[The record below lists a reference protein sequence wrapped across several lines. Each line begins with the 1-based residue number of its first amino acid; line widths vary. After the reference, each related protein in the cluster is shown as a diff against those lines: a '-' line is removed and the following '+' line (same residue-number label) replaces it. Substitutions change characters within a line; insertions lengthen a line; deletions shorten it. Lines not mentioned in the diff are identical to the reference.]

1 MTKRFTVIE
10 ISHKFV
16 KVLIGSVY
24 NGQVVAHYVK
34 KTPIHHLL
42 ENGVIVDKEA
52 LLATIAKI
60 NPIHDEQFNIHEL
73 INEAILILPPYG
85 LEVYA
90 TNQITSVISR
100 ERIISQ
106 QDIVN
111 LYSIVS
117 NKKLP
122 VDNELIDIIPEIYT
136 IDSGERYAVPPIGKS
151 SRAINAQIKVHTL
164 PRKINNE
171 YSDILRKAGINISH
185 KVVST
190 FADVEVLS
198 IYKETPKDYFLID
211 IGGNTT
217 SVSLIGNGQMI
228 ASRSNAWGG
237 DNITEKIMQRFNI
250 NEKEA
255 EHIKTLYGID
265 NRKMN
270 FLYPITKSVNGKEH
284 YREELNSIIYEALD
298 TFISS
303 SSIAMEQLKT
313 LYKVDKEI
321 PILVIGGC
329 SKLHGL
335 LGYLKSKFNKESISI
350 VSPKT
355 IGVRDPSM
363 FALLGAVIFHDKHP
377 GVLEDINTSSTPVGR
392 ED

>member
-1 MTKRFTVIE
+1 MKNRFTVIE

-16 KVLIGSVY
+16 KVLIGSVH
-24 NGQVVAHYVK
+24 NGQVIAHYVN

-42 ENGVIVDKEA
+42 ESGAIVDKES
-52 LLATIAKI
+52 LLATFSKI
-60 NPIHDEQFNIHEL
+60 NPIHDEQYNIHEL

-136 IDSGERYAVPPIGKS
+136 IDSGEKYAVAPIGKS

-164 PRKINNE
+164 PRKINYD
-171 YSDILRKAGINISH
+171 YSEILRRAGINISH

-190 FADVEVLS
+190 FASVELLS
-198 IYKETPKDYFLID
+198 TYKETPKDYFLID

-237 DNITEKIMQRFNI
+237 DSITERIMQSFNI

-255 EHIKTLYGID
+255 EHIKVLYGID

-270 FLYPITKSVNGKEH
+270 FLYPITKSIDGKEH
-284 YREELNSIIYEALD
+284 YREELNNIIYESLN

-303 SSIAMEQLKT
+303 TQIAMDQLKE
-313 LYKVDKEI
+313 LYKVNKDI
-321 PILVIGGC
+321 PIIIIGGT
-329 SKLHGL
+329 SKLRGL
-335 LGYLKSKFNKESISI
+335 VGYLKTKLNKENISA

-363 FALLGAVIFHDKHP
+363 LACLGAVLFHSKHP

>member
-1 MTKRFTVIE
+1 MKNRFTVIE
-10 ISHKFV
+10 ISHKFI
-16 KVLIGSVY
+16 KVLIGSVH
-24 NGQVVAHYVK
+24 NGQVIAHYVN

-42 ENGVIVDKEA
+42 ESGVIVDKES
-52 LLATIAKI
+52 LLAAFQKI
-60 NPIHDEQFNIHEL
+60 NPIHDEQYNIHEL

-90 TNQITSVISR
+90 TTQITSVISR

-136 IDSGERYAVPPIGKS
+136 IDSGEKYAMAPIGKS

-164 PRKINNE
+164 PRKINFD
-171 YSDILRKAGINISH
+171 YSEILRRAGINISH
-185 KVVST
+185 KVVSS
-190 FADVEVLS
+190 FASTELLS
-198 IYKETPKDYFLID
+198 SYKETPKDYFLID

-217 SVSLIGNGQMI
+217 SVSLIGNGQMV
-228 ASRSNAWGG
+228 ATRSNAWGG
-237 DNITEKIMQRFNI
+237 DSITERIMQSFNI

-270 FLYPITKSVNGKEH
+270 FLYPITKSANGKEH
-284 YREELNSIIYEALD
+284 YREELNNIIYESLD

-303 SSIAMEQLKT
+303 TQIAMDQLKE
-313 LYKVDKEI
+313 LYKVNKDI
-321 PILVIGGC
+321 PILVIGGT
-329 SKLHGL
+329 SKLKGL
-335 LGYLKSKFNKESISI
+335 ISYLKTKLNKENITA

-363 FALLGAVIFHDKHP
+363 LACLGAVF
-377 GVLEDINTSSTPVGR
+377 
-392 ED
+392 

>member
-1 MTKRFTVIE
+1 MKNRFTVIE
-10 ISHKFV
+10 ISHKFI
-16 KVLIGSVY
+16 KVLIGSVH
-24 NGQVVAHYVK
+24 NGQVIAHYVN

-42 ENGVIVDKEA
+42 ESGVIVDKES
-52 LLATIAKI
+52 LLAAFQKI
-60 NPIHDEQFNIHEL
+60 NPIHDEQYNIHEL

-90 TNQITSVISR
+90 TTQITSVISR

-136 IDSGERYAVPPIGKS
+136 IDSGEKYAVAPIGKS

-164 PRKINNE
+164 PRKINYD
-171 YSDILRKAGINISH
+171 YSEILRRAGINISH
-185 KVVST
+185 KVVSS
-190 FADVEVLS
+190 FASVELLS
-198 IYKETPKDYFLID
+198 SYKETPKDYFLID

-217 SVSLIGNGQMI
+217 SVSLIGNGQMV

-237 DNITEKIMQRFNI
+237 DSITERIMQSFNI

-270 FLYPITKSVNGKEH
+270 FLYPITKSANGKEH
-284 YREELNSIIYEALD
+284 YREELNTIIYESLD

-303 SSIAMEQLKT
+303 TQIAMDQLKE
-313 LYKVDKEI
+313 LYKVNKDI
-321 PILVIGGC
+321 PILVIGGT
-329 SKLHGL
+329 SKLKGL
-335 LGYLKSKFNKESISI
+335 ISYLKTKLYKENISA

-363 FALLGAVIFHDKHP
+363 LACLGAVLFHSKHP

>member
-1 MTKRFTVIE
+1 MKNRFTVIE

-16 KVLIGSVY
+16 KILIGSVY
-24 NGQVVAHYVK
+24 NGQVIAHYVK
-34 KTPIHHLL
+34 KAPIHHLL
-42 ENGVIVDKEA
+42 ENGVIVDKES

-60 NPIHDEQFNIHEL
+60 NPIHDEQYNIHEL

-136 IDSGERYAVPPIGKS
+136 IDSGERYAVAPIGKS

-190 FADVEVLS
+190 FADVEILS
-198 IYKETPKDYFLID
+198 TYKETPKDYFLID

-255 EHIKTLYGID
+255 EHLKTLYGID

-270 FLYPITKSVNGKEH
+270 FLYPITKDPTGKEH

-298 TFISS
+298 SFISTTNV
-303 SSIAMEQLKT
+303 AMDKLKS
-313 LYKVDKEI
+313 LYKVDREI
-321 PILVIGGC
+321 PILIIGGC

-335 LGYLKSKFNKESISI
+335 LDYLKSKFNKESIMI